1 MADTRHR
8 FTRNLYIAVFT
19 GAGLI
24 VAAHLVATILLLR
37 TAGVTLGPKALLPG
51 LLLVAAAA
59 IVVGWF
65 LLRRFISLVLKPAGR
80 AAAIAER
87 VSQGDLRSISEQEAR
102 SDSKDM
108 LTQSIFAMVRQLR
121 VLVETIHGTA
131 AEAAAMAEEI
141 AASTQEMT
149 ASTQEVA
156 GTTGDLTER
165 AAQQAIIVRAAA
177 EDASKILEIAKVLAS
192 GAGEAASRN
201 AALAVAA
208 RSHRDRL
215 DASTAE
221 LARLAEEVDRV
232 AGAERR
238 LDLCPKLVDRRYV
251 RRMPPVA
258 RVSFSAAPARVFA
271 EEEISSVEALSCWA
285 AAAISSAAA
294 A

>member
-1 MADTRHR
+1 M
-8 FTRNLYIAVFT
+8 
-19 GAGLI
+19 
-24 VAAHLVATILLLR
+24 
-37 TAGVTLGPKALLPG
+37 
-51 LLLVAAAA
+51 
-59 IVVGWF
+59 
-65 LLRRFISLVLKPAGR
+65 
-80 AAAIAER
+80 R
-87 VSQGDLRSISEQEAR
+87 VSQGDLRSISEQESR

-131 AEAAAMAEEI
+131 AEAAAMAQEI
-141 AASTQEMT
+141 AASTEEMT

-192 GAGEAASRN
+192 GAGEAATRN

-221 LARLAEEVDRV
+221 LARLAEEVDKRLGRGGGAGPRV
-232 AGAERR
+232 ERDQQVRHPDQGDREADPHAGAQR
-238 LDLCPKLVDRRYV
+238 LDRGRARR
-251 RRMPPVA
+251 
-258 RVSFSAAPARVFA
+258 
-271 EEEISSVEALSCWA
+271 
-285 AAAISSAAA
+285 
-294 A
+294 